1 MGYVLNPYLI
11 YKKFFINN
19 IFLTFT
25 ALIFFTNAF
34 ASERV
39 TFHEN
44 KIVFG
49 AGCFWSIEKK
59 FEELPGVINVDT
71 GYADGRGLQPRYTEI
86 TKFKNK
92 FNPDNFAEVVEVS
105 FDKNSISYSE
115 LVRFFFEL
123 HDPTQLNRQ
132 GNDIGTQ
139 YRSLILVNNR
149 EEKEIAENLRSRFQ
163 VLLSEE
169 GFGNIV
175 TDIKFLEKFYAAEEY
190 HQDYLEKNP
199 NGYCPDHST
208 GIVFESNQKSK
219 LDNSSLLVDKQILV
233 LDSEFCPYC
242 QKLKEEVLNDYDGSI
257 PLHFRY
263 SSDLHNLDLVSP
275 TWATPTI
282 FFLDNGVEKFSLQG
296 FVQKKDFY
304 KALGA
309 FKLGDTEAF
318 RVAFNQGTD
327 PVFCKE
333 YQLFKN
339 TPEGF
344 FVDKLSGVPLFDTK
358 DRFNSKTGWLS
369 FTRALEGSVTEHMD
383 YSYGMTRVEIKSK
396 SSGIHLGHV
405 FQDGPN
411 GLPRYCINAT
421 VLEFVPRNI

>member
-1 MGYVLNPYLI
+1 M
-11 YKKFFINN
+11 
-19 IFLTFT
+19 
-25 ALIFFTNAF
+25 
-34 ASERV
+34 
-39 TFHEN
+39 
-44 KIVFG
+44 
-49 AGCFWSIEKK
+49 
-59 FEELPGVINVDT
+59 
-71 GYADGRGLQPRYTEI
+71 
-86 TKFKNK
+86 
-92 FNPDNFAEVVEVS
+92 
-105 FDKNSISYSE
+105 
-115 LVRFFFEL
+115 
-123 HDPTQLNRQ
+123 RQ

-139 YRSLILVNNR
+139 YRSVVFCSD
-149 EEKEIAENLRSRFQ
+149 EN
-163 VLLSEE
+163 
-169 GFGNIV
+169 
-175 TDIKFLEKFYAAEEY
+175 DIKVSNNSKDSFQKILTENNFDTITTEISMVKNYYLAEEY
-190 HQDYLEKNP
+190 HQQYLAKNP

-304 KALGA
+304 KALGV

-339 TPEGF
+339 TPEGV
-344 FVDKLSGVPLFDTK
+344 FVDKLSGAPLFDTK

>member
-1 MGYVLNPYLI
+1 M
-11 YKKFFINN
+11 
-19 IFLTFT
+19 
-25 ALIFFTNAF
+25 
-34 ASERV
+34 
-39 TFHEN
+39 
-44 KIVFG
+44 
-49 AGCFWSIEKK
+49 
-59 FEELPGVINVDT
+59 
-71 GYADGRGLQPRYTEI
+71 
-86 TKFKNK
+86 
-92 FNPDNFAEVVEVS
+92 
-105 FDKNSISYSE
+105 
-115 LVRFFFEL
+115 
-123 HDPTQLNRQ
+123 
-132 GNDIGTQ
+132 
-139 YRSLILVNNR
+139 
-149 EEKEIAENLRSRFQ
+149 
-163 VLLSEE
+163 
-169 GFGNIV
+169 
-175 TDIKFLEKFYAAEEY
+175 
-190 HQDYLEKNP
+190 
-199 NGYCPDHST
+199 
-208 GIVFESNQKSK
+208 
-219 LDNSSLLVDKQILV
+219 DKQILV

-304 KALGA
+304 KALGV

-339 TPEGF
+339 TPEGV
-344 FVDKLSGVPLFDTK
+344 FVDKLSGAPLFDTK